1 MPYFYSQQA
10 NIMAGSDIQ
19 DKLDLPEQV
28 EDVQHDRKQYA
39 EHLVMPESLA
49 ALDEEE
55 YVKLG
60 KRAVLKMDLI
70 IMPTLTIM
78 YILNYLDR
86 QNIASAK
93 LADIDDDLNLSAVQY
108 QTVSTIMLTVMIPL
122 GSTI

>member
-1 MPYFYSQQA
+1 
-10 NIMAGSDIQ
+10 
-19 DKLDLPEQV
+19 
-28 EDVQHDRKQYA
+28 
-39 EHLVMPESLA
+39 MPESLA